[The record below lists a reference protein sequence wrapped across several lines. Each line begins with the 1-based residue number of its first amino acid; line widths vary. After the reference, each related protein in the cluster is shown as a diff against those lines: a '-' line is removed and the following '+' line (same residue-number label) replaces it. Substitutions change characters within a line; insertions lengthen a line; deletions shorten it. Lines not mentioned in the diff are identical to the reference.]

1 MNFYEKKNK
10 KSAFSIKELASLLNV
25 SEEKIKEL
33 EKGERNISGDTLEEY
48 LKFANMS
55 ANEKKIKR
63 LELLNWFK
71 NIDLKKLRE
80 EFGFKNQRALA
91 TKTGIAQSVI
101 SCIESGKNDEP
112 TFLTLYKLNKF
123 LTNDFN
129 KEVKT
134 KEEENIE
141 YTTPSGFGV
150 VTQAGSLMPCSEPI
164 EENKHSSFEIPK
176 ECIVEA
182 EHEMES
188 SNVDEQNDLY
198 TEEDLKLVEEDPTPT
213 IVSKELPI
221 DFDFVSVKKDYYEDM
236 QAKIKRYEKIID
248 YILKSEN

>member
-33 EKGERNISGDTLEEY
+33 ENGERNISGDTLEEY

-55 ANEKKIKR
+55 VNEKKIKR
-63 LELLNWFK
+63 LELLNWL
-71 NIDLKKLRE
+71 NYIDLKKLRE
-80 EFGFKNQRALA
+80 EFGFKSQRELA
-91 TKTGIAQSVI
+91 NETGIAQSVI
-101 SCIESGKNDEP
+101 SCIENGAYESP

-123 LTNDFN
+123 FTNDFN
-129 KEVKT
+129 KKVKT
-134 KEEENIE
+134 EVEENID
-141 YTTPSGFGV
+141 YTAPSGFGV
-150 VTQAGSLMPCSEPI
+150 IRQAGSLMPCSEPI
-164 EENKHSSFEIPK
+164 EESKHSSFEIPK

-182 EHEMES
+182 KPEMES

-198 TEEDLKLVEEDPTPT
+198 TEEDLKLVEEEPTST
-213 IVSKELPI
+213 IIPN
-221 DFDFVSVKKDYYEDM
+221 DFLTDFISIKREQYEDM

>member
-25 SEEKIKEL
+25 SESKIKEL

-80 EFGFKNQRALA
+80 EFGFENQRALA
-91 TKTGIAQSVI
+91 TKTGIAQSII

-129 KEVKT
+129 KEVKL
-134 KEEENIE
+134 EEE
-141 YTTPSGFGV
+141 
-150 VTQAGSLMPCSEPI
+150 

>member
-33 EKGERNISGDTLEEY
+33 ENGERNISGDTLEEY

-55 ANEKKIKR
+55 VNEKKIKR
-63 LELLNWFK
+63 LELLNWL
-71 NIDLKKLRE
+71 NYIDLKKLRE

-91 TKTGIAQSVI
+91 NETGIAQSVI

-129 KEVKT
+129 KKVKT
-134 KEEENIE
+134 KEEENID

-164 EENKHSSFEIPK
+164 EESKHSSFEIPK

-182 EHEMES
+182 KPEMES

-198 TEEDLKLVEEDPTPT
+198 TEEDLKLVEEEP
-213 IVSKELPI
+213 ISVSKTLPNNSFM
-221 DFDFVSVKKDYYEDM
+221 DFISIKRDQYEDM

>member
-25 SEEKIKEL
+25 SESKIKEL

-129 KEVKT
+129 KEVKL
-134 KEEENIE
+134 EEE
-141 YTTPSGFGV
+141 
-150 VTQAGSLMPCSEPI
+150 

-176 ECIVEA
+176 ECIVEV

>member
-33 EKGERNISGDTLEEY
+33 ENGERNISGDTLEEY

-55 ANEKKIKR
+55 VNEKKIKR
-63 LELLNWFK
+63 LELLNWF
-71 NIDLKKLRE
+71 NYTDLKKLRE

-91 TKTGIAQSVI
+91 NETGIAQSVI

-129 KEVKT
+129 KKVKT
-134 KEEENIE
+134 KEEENID
-141 YTTPSGFGV
+141 YTTPSGFEV

-164 EENKHSSFEIPK
+164 EESKHSSFEIPK

-182 EHEMES
+182 KPEMES

-198 TEEDLKLVEEDPTPT
+198 TEEDLKLVEEEP
-213 IVSKELPI
+213 ISVSKTLPNNSFM
-221 DFDFVSVKKDYYEDM
+221 DFISIKRDQYEDM

>member
-10 KSAFSIKELASLLNV
+10 KSVFSIKELASLLNV
-25 SEEKIKEL
+25 SESKIKEL

-129 KEVKT
+129 KEVKL
-134 KEEENIE
+134 EEE
-141 YTTPSGFGV
+141 
-150 VTQAGSLMPCSEPI
+150 

-213 IVSKELPI
+213 IISKELST

>member
-33 EKGERNISGDTLEEY
+33 ENGERNISGDTLEEY

-55 ANEKKIKR
+55 VNEKKIKR
-63 LELLNWFK
+63 LELLNWF
-71 NIDLKKLRE
+71 NYTDLKKLRE
-80 EFGFKNQRALA
+80 EFGFKSQRALA
-91 TKTGIAQSVI
+91 DEIGIAQSVI
-101 SCIESGKNDEP
+101 SCMENGKNDEP
-112 TFLTLYKLNKF
+112 AFLTLYKLNKF
-123 LTNDFN
+123 FTNDFN
-129 KEVKT
+129 KKVKT
-134 KEEENIE
+134 EVEENID
-141 YTTPSGFGV
+141 YTAPSGFGV
-150 VTQAGSLMPCSEPI
+150 IRQAGSLMPCSEPI
-164 EENKHSSFEIPK
+164 EENKNSSFEIPK
-176 ECIVEA
+176 ECIVEVA
-182 EHEMES
+182 PEMES

-198 TEEDLKLVEEDPTPT
+198 TEEDLKLVEEDPAPT
-213 IVSKELPI
+213 IISKELPT

>member
-25 SEEKIKEL
+25 SESKIKEL

-129 KEVKT
+129 KEVKL
-134 KEEENIE
+134 EEE
-141 YTTPSGFGV
+141 
-150 VTQAGSLMPCSEPI
+150 

-213 IVSKELPI
+213 IISKELST

>member
-1 MNFYEKKNK
+1 MNFYKKKNK

-25 SEEKIKEL
+25 SEETIKEL
-33 EKGERNISGDTLEEY
+33 ENGERNISGDTLEEY
-48 LKFANMS
+48 LKFVNMS
-55 ANEKKIKR
+55 ENEKKIKKI
-63 LELLNWFK
+63 ELLNWLK
-71 NIDLKKLRE
+71 NIDLKKMRE
-80 EFGFKNQRALA
+80 EFGLESQRELA
-91 TKTGIAQSVI
+91 NEVGIAQSVI
-101 SCIESGKNDEP
+101 SCIENGAYESL

-123 LTNDFN
+123 FTNDFN
-129 KEVKT
+129 KKVKT
-134 KEEENIE
+134 EVEENID

-164 EENKHSSFEIPK
+164 EESKHSSFEIPK

-182 EHEMES
+182 KPEMES

-198 TEEDLKLVEEDPTPT
+198 TEEDLKLVEEEP
-213 IVSKELPI
+213 ISVSKTIPNNSFM
-221 DFDFVSVKKDYYEDM
+221 DFISIKREQYEDM

>member
-33 EKGERNISGDTLEEY
+33 ENGERNISGDTLEEY

-55 ANEKKIKR
+55 VNEKKIKR
-63 LELLNWFK
+63 LELLNWLK

-91 TKTGIAQSVI
+91 NETGIAQSVI

-129 KEVKT
+129 KKVKT
-134 KEEENIE
+134 EEE
-141 YTTPSGFGV
+141 
-150 VTQAGSLMPCSEPI
+150 

-176 ECIVEA
+176 ECIVEV
-182 EHEMES
+182 EPEMES

-198 TEEDLKLVEEDPTPT
+198 TEEDLKLVEEDPAPT
-213 IVSKELPI
+213 IISKELPT

>member
-33 EKGERNISGDTLEEY
+33 ENGERNISGDTLEEY

-55 ANEKKIKR
+55 VNEKKIKR
-63 LELLNWFK
+63 LELLNWLK

-91 TKTGIAQSVI
+91 NETGIAQSVI

-129 KEVKT
+129 KKVKT
-134 KEEENIE
+134 EEE
-141 YTTPSGFGV
+141 
-150 VTQAGSLMPCSEPI
+150 

-176 ECIVEA
+176 ECIVEV
-182 EHEMES
+182 EPEMES

-198 TEEDLKLVEEDPTPT
+198 TEEDLKLVEEDPAPT
-213 IVSKELPI
+213 IVSKELPT